1 MKNQVNVS
9 KRTNIKC
16 EHCAHYNLTN
26 KFDGRGSEGL
36 CTFNNKN
43 KKVKYYQRCKHFD
56 WSASYLMHNLPKRV
70 NPNKTKHDTEQIKYL
85 CKRCGRPLTDQ
96 ASIARGFGKSCYEQ
110 RLSAIQKRLKRLF

>member
-1 MKNQVNVS
+1 MKKQVNVS

-56 WSASYLMHNLPKRV
+56 WSASYLMHNLPKCV
-70 NPNKTKHDTEQIKYL
+70 NPNKPKHDTEQIKYL